1 MERLDRV
8 QAQMIY
14 DAEIAHFKGFRS
26 STIVGE
32 RIENLLIDKLR
43 RLFPKLK
50 FGKGNIIPENEI
62 EEDGFVKVRSRGKGN
77 ARPQTDIIIF
87 RKGIFEDHN
96 YSTVKEN
103 EVVLAIEVKKWL
115 NPKDYE
121 KYTEGNQARLWKK
134 HYPQIPRLIVGFRI
148 RNSERFSLKT
158 VDNENTFVF
167 SVLHKKEGWA
177 SKSKQCQSRYTNPV
191 TRLLACS
198 SSRSS

>member
-96 YSTVKEN
+96 YSTVKAN
-103 EVVLAIEVKKWL
+103 E
-115 NPKDYE
+115 
-121 KYTEGNQARLWKK
+121 
-134 HYPQIPRLIVGFRI
+134 
-148 RNSERFSLKT
+148 
-158 VDNENTFVF
+158 
-167 SVLHKKEGWA
+167 
-177 SKSKQCQSRYTNPV
+177 
-191 TRLLACS
+191 
-198 SSRSS
+198 